1 MRGLSEP
8 FPIQDVF
15 VSGIGAVEKLN
26 GGCVRIYLYVLQA
39 PIDGEGPQ
47 DKQIVAKLVV
57 PASALA
63 EAVQLMSCAAREI
76 AETGGI
82 SRLVPEMVN

>member
-1 MRGLSEP
+1 M
-8 FPIQDVF
+8 F

-63 EAVQLMSCAAREI
+63 EAVQLMSGAAKD
-76 AETGGI
+76 I
-82 SRLVPEMVN
+82 SASVVLGLVPEMVN